1 MKKLAHIRRLLVVAV
16 VVLVG
21 LAGFGIGR
29 VSAPQRSPDQTE
41 IAPDMTPLP
50 VEVANLPD
58 LTPPPATPTPTPAS
72 SPTPA
77 PSASGES
84 KPAAETYVLKKD
96 GNGLVVLKNE
106 VVVAAFSAEWAQLPE
121 QVRLQLET
129 GIMFESLDD
138 IESYLEDYES

>member
-1 MKKLAHIRRLLVVAV
+1 MKKLAHIRRALTVAV
-16 VVLVG
+16 MVLIG

-29 VSAPQRSPDQTE
+29 VSAPQISPEPSELVAKT
-41 IAPDMTPLP
+41 TPIP
-50 VEVANLPD
+50 VEVVGPPEYSPIAP
-58 LTPPPATPTPTPAS
+58 TPAATPTTPLANPEQS
-72 SPTPA
+72 NLA
-77 PSASGES
+77 IG
-84 KPAAETYVLKKD
+84 TYVLKKD

-121 QVRLQLET
+121 QVRTQLET

>member
-1 MKKLAHIRRLLVVAV
+1 LKKLAHIRRLLVVAV